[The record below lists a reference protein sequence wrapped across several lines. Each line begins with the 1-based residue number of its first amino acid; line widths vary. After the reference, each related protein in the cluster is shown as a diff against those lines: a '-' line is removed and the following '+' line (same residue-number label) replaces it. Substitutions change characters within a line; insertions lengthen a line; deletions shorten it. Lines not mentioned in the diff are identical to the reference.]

1 MANFLNTN
9 LRILYW
15 NARSISHKKELKKI
29 LQNVDIFVC
38 METWLNDDDT
48 WCNNDVNNG
57 VFDITGFKTFR
68 KDRPNRQG
76 GGILILIRNHLAYT
90 DIKNLTSPDITV
102 EIAGLTINNLKHPID
117 IIACYRAPGQLTQL
131 LWDSIINNVKNN
143 KHTVFMGD
151 FNAHH
156 TSWN

>member
-38 METWLNDDDT
+38 VETWLNDDDT

-68 KDRPNRQG
+68 KGRPNRQG

-102 EIAGLTINNLKHPID
+102 EIAGLTIKILNNRLI
-117 IIACYRAPGQLTQL
+117 
-131 LWDSIINNVKNN
+131 
-143 KHTVFMGD
+143 
-151 FNAHH
+151 
-156 TSWN
+156 